1 MVMRLL
7 CCLLLIAAAP
17 LWAATQLQASV
28 DKNPVLAGEFFVLT
42 ISADDS
48 INSEQPDT
56 SVLLKDFVVG
66 PTSVSSRTNIING
79 EISKQ
84 TNWSVKLMTR
94 KEGTYT
100 IPAFTVA
107 GVSSKP
113 IELTVAKRSQ
123 TSEQNK
129 EAFIKTSIKPTSLY
143 VQEAGVYTV
152 KLYLDNNKELL
163 DGNLTTPEMENA
175 ELTPINKQS
184 EDYELIDGK
193 RYLVITREYLVQP
206 QKSGVNTITAP
217 VFNGRIRQNYR
228 QMAVSAMG
236 EDVDI
241 EIKPIPENYSG
252 AWLPSELVNLDEQW
266 QPKDDTVEVG
276 TPITRTITLTAL
288 GVTKEQLPDITMPTI
303 EGIRSYPDQKENN
316 NAVRNGR
323 VVSQQTASYALLP
336 QKPGTY
342 TLPEI
347 KLPWFN
353 TKINRISYATIA
365 ERTITVIPSSSSV
378 NTPINAPQNMNDLP
392 LDEANTESNSAGKP
406 LAQTATV
413 INQSPLWLIGVA
425 ILGYVLWIITVIF
438 YWFNRSNINTVENV
452 QPSPTS
458 LNQPSLKKLIKVHKT
473 GDIKGFYNE
482 LTHYAM
488 QVTHEETGAIDKLCQ
503 SINNP
508 QLNNA
513 IIQLQAQLYG
523 NKATNS
529 DLGAIIKILESEQ
542 TQSLKLQPT
551 VLKDLYN

>member
-288 GVTKEQLPDITMPTI
+288 GVTKEQLPDIDMPQVQ
-303 EGIRSYPDQKENN
+303 GFRSYPDEKESNHL
-316 NAVRNGR
+316 VRDGR
-323 VVSQQTASYALLP
+323 VISQQTASYALLP
-336 QKPGTY
+336 QTPGTY

-353 TKINRISYATIA
+353 TKINRISYATIPARTLTVVPSTNPLTPTAPAIA
-365 ERTITVIPSSSSV
+365 EP
-378 NTPINAPQNMNDLP
+378 
-392 LDEANTESNSAGKP
+392 
-406 LAQTATV
+406 QTASSNELSHTPTNVQTV
-413 INQSPLWLIGVA
+413 TQVTSPMWLIIVAVVGYGLWLIT
-425 ILGYVLWIITVIF
+425 LVLYIKKRPQQSTPKALSKTVT
-438 YWFNRSNINTVENV
+438 SV
-452 QPSPTS
+452 S
-458 LNQPSLKKLIKVHKT
+458 LNELKLFAKQNNSSAFYNALNLYAKQHTGKNVAAIEYLLASLKNT
-473 GDIKGFYNE
+473 
-482 LTHYAM
+482 
-488 QVTHEETGAIDKLCQ
+488 
-503 SINNP
+503 
-508 QLNNA
+508 QLNDEIAKLRTKLYSSADEQVDLSLIVN
-513 IIQLQAQLYG
+513 LLSQATKQ
-523 NKATNS
+523 TNS
-529 DLGAIIKILESEQ
+529 TSNSTE
-542 TQSLKLQPT
+542 LKN
-551 VLKDLYN
+551 LYD

>member
-1 MVMRLL
+1 MRLL

-288 GVTKEQLPDITMPTI
+288 GVTKEQLPDIDMPQVQ
-303 EGIRSYPDQKENN
+303 GFRSYPDEKESNHL
-316 NAVRNGR
+316 VRDGR
-323 VVSQQTASYALLP
+323 VISQQTASYALLP
-336 QKPGTY
+336 QTPGTY

-353 TKINRISYATIA
+353 TKINRISYATIPARTLTVVPSTNPLTPTAPAIA
-365 ERTITVIPSSSSV
+365 EP
-378 NTPINAPQNMNDLP
+378 
-392 LDEANTESNSAGKP
+392 
-406 LAQTATV
+406 QTASSNELSHTPTNVQTV
-413 INQSPLWLIGVA
+413 TQVTSPMWLIIVAIVGYGLWLVT
-425 ILGYVLWIITVIF
+425 LVLYIKKRPQQSTPKALSKSVT
-438 YWFNRSNINTVENV
+438 SV
-452 QPSPTS
+452 S
-458 LNQPSLKKLIKVHKT
+458 LNELKLFAKQNNSSAFYNALNLYAKQYTGKNVAAIEYLLASLKNT
-473 GDIKGFYNE
+473 
-482 LTHYAM
+482 
-488 QVTHEETGAIDKLCQ
+488 
-503 SINNP
+503 
-508 QLNNA
+508 QLNDEIAKLRTKLYSSADEQVDLSLIVN
-513 IIQLQAQLYG
+513 LLSQAT
-523 NKATNS
+523 KH
-529 DLGAIIKILESEQ
+529 
-542 TQSLKLQPT
+542 TQSTSNDTELKN
-551 VLKDLYN
+551 LYD